1 MQQRRTELPGLV
13 YVGGQA
19 LEILLPGERFE
30 LTTDGLQK
38 VPPRVSRSKTVM
50 RACTHGKARIAAE
63 IILPA

>member
-1 MQQRRTELPGLV
+1 MQQRRTGIPRLA
-13 YVGGQA
+13 YVRGQA
-19 LEILLPGERFE
+19 LETGLPGKRLE
-30 LTTDGLQK
+30 LPTNGLQK